1 MQNLPASNA
10 QREPSAQSQVQIVR
24 LHVCLV
30 CQGPI
35 QIFQVRPNVSVVQLE
50 AIKKK
55 VAAHNVTHVVVDR
68 LPILK
73 VKISALSALIDSVV
87 ATIVHYVGFALK
99 VFT

>member
-10 QREPSAQSQVQIVR
+10 QREPSAQSQVQIVQ

-30 CQGPI
+30 CQGPT
-35 QIFQVRPNVSVVQLE
+35 QTFQVRPNASVVQLE
-50 AIKKK
+50 ATKKK
-55 VAAHNVTHVVVDR
+55 VAAQNVTHVVVDR

-87 ATIVHYVGFALK
+87 APTAQPASSVRKGF
-99 VFT
+99 T